1 MSEPELAATAPL
13 HKPRSTRL
21 SHVLSFALVA
31 GGLLTAYYY
40 PGEEGS
46 ARLRFFDWY
55 LSGYARAT
63 CFVLGFF
70 EPNLS
75 THGRYIIG
83 RASFEIVKGCD
94 AMDVAI
100 LLGSAIL
107 TFPCRWRQRLIAL
120 PLALCAVMALNVF
133 RICTLY
139 FVELHA
145 PASFELVHM
154 ELWPPVLVVAA
165 AGGFLLWSRRAIA
178 WGA

>member
-1 MSEPELAATAPL
+1 MSEPLQKRP
-13 HKPRSTRL
+13 PTRL
-21 SHVLSFALVA
+21 VHTLSFALVA
-31 GGLLTAYYY
+31 GALLTVYYY
-40 PGEEGS
+40 PGEEGG
-46 ARLRFFDWY
+46 ARLRFFEWY
-55 LSGYARAT
+55 LRGYARAT
-63 CFVLGFF
+63 WFVLGLF
-70 EPNLS
+70 EPNLV

-107 TFPCRWRQRLIAL
+107 TFPCRWRERLMAL

-154 ELWPPVLVVAA
+154 ELWPPLLVVAS
-165 AGGFLLWSRRAIA
+165 AGGFWLWSRRAAA
-178 WGA
+178 WSA